1 MLAWCMGLYSCLLLA
16 MVMGHSLG
24 LQTGK
29 KRHDKSWTTIIET
42 GNLGSVAN
50 SGCVDCE
57 PKAPKQAKDGK
68 KRKKIPS
75 HISKHNKSNSAEQ
88 LVEFFNARYF
98 TLSSAPI
105 DIFKRYCV
113 QCPCIRF
120 RSLVNIF
127 INTRKKV
134 EHLIILLFP
143 PNIRAAHLSVC

>member
-1 MLAWCMGLYSCLLLA
+1 MGLYSCLLLA

-29 KRHDKSWTTIIET
+29 KKTRQVLDD
-42 GNLGSVAN
+42 NN
-50 SGCVDCE
+50 R
-57 PKAPKQAKDGK
+57 DGK
-68 KRKKIPS
+68 PWVRSKQWMRRSRTQSTKASQRWKERKKKIPS

-105 DIFKRYCV
+105 DIFKRSCV

-143 PNIRAAHLSVC
+143 PNNRAAHLSVC